1 VPSIIACMRNDLWP
15 GFFYLTMNAMI
26 PSIIKLSAQESGIL
40 IAEFIFFILILK
52 SASPWLQQLIITLK
66 ALEDEFVSNETDL
79 KFQYVKSKLKVTPT
93 YDPLIRKQLFASR
106 ILF

>member
-1 VPSIIACMRNDLWP
+1 MRNDLGP
-15 GFFYLTMNAMI
+15 GFFLPHALNAMI
-26 PSIIKLSAQESGIL
+26 PSIIKLSAQNPGIL

-52 SASPWLQQLIITLK
+52 STSPWLQQLIITLN

-79 KFQYVKSKLKVTPT
+79 RFQDVKSKLKMTPAH
-93 YDPLIRKQLFASR
+93 DPLVRKQLFASR